1 MEFFMRGELVAID
14 LETTGL
20 DATQDAMIEVG
31 AVRVRDGKIT
41 DEFSTLINPGIP
53 IPEFITQ
60 LTGIRTAD
68 VQDAPAVDKVLP
80 QIIEFVGDSPILAHN
95 ITLDAS
101 FLYRYNIL
109 KRNVRIDT
117 FDLASVLL
125 PRAARYTL
133 SALAADFGIDV
144 GHAHRALDDAKASAL
159 LYNFLW
165 EKALALPYATLREIC
180 DAARD
185 FDDWDS
191 KSVFLAAMRE
201 HAPAQ
206 DEPVSATLFSAPPI
220 FGEPLQA
227 HEISTP
233 LIVEDVTNLLTDQS
247 ALANSL
253 PNYEKREQQ
262 VNMAR
267 AVSEA
272 FNDAQHVII
281 EAGTGVGKSLA
292 YLIPSALWATY
303 NNERVV
309 ISTNTINLQ
318 DQLIQ
323 KDIPILKQ
331 ALDAPF
337 QATVMKGRGNYLCP
351 RRLAALRRRRP
362 TSVDEL
368 RTFAKILVWSLE
380 SNTGDKGEISIRGP
394 IEHSTWQRLSAEDED
409 CTTHQCEM
417 LMGGI
422 CPFYKARKS
431 ADSSHLLIVNHAL
444 LISDS
449 MTENRVLPDYRYL
462 VIDEGHQ
469 LEDAVTN
476 GQSKR
481 LDEAMLG
488 RRLADLGTQNRGVL
502 GDLLNSVRGHVSEK
516 EVQRVEMFAQGIEE
530 ATTLMRV
537 HIENFFKTL
546 TDFVSTAGDGRFQD
560 MNGPIRLVD
569 SMRNKTEF
577 GRVQAIAATL
587 DEFFAVISDAMAR
600 LATALG
606 RMKQYNIPGYDD
618 LVNST
623 SSAARH
629 LEDMRQQL
637 KEFAISPDAKTIY
650 WVFGGQGNELVIQ
663 SAPLHVGSL
672 IEQYLWQRMESIV
685 LTSATLRT
693 HDGFDFMQDRLNAQD
708 VKTLELGS
716 PFNYKEATLV
726 YVPDNIPEPTDK
738 HNYQHAVENG
748 IIQLAAALNGRVMVL
763 FTSYAQLR
771 QTAQA
776 ITPRLALGD
785 IAVYGQNEGSSRQ
798 ALLEGFR
805 TAERAVLLGTRS
817 FWEGVDIPGDS
828 LSALII
834 ARLPFA
840 VPSDPVFAARSETY
854 PDAFNQYAVPDAIL
868 RFRQG
873 FGRLIRTSTDR
884 GVVTVFDSR
893 ILTKRYG
900 AQFIEAL
907 PDCTIQYGPIDK
919 LGEAAK
925 NWLKRSTPQ
934 E

>member
-1 MEFFMRGELVAID
+1 MRGELVAID

-31 AVRVRDGKIT
+31 AVRLRDGKIT

-68 VQDAPAVDKVLP
+68 VQDAPTVDKVLP
-80 QIIEFVGDSPILAHN
+80 QIIEFVGDSPIIAHN
-95 ITLDAS
+95 ITLDAN
-101 FLYRYNIL
+101 FLYRYGIL

-117 FDLASVLL
+117 FDLASVVL

-133 SALAADFGIDV
+133 SALTTEFGIEM

-165 EKALALPYATLREIC
+165 EKTLKLPLTTLREIC

-191 KSVFLAAMRE
+191 KAVFVAAMRE
-201 HAPAQ
+201 HPAVQ
-206 DEPVSATLFSAPPI
+206 DESVTTIFSTPPY
-220 FGEPLQA
+220 FGDPLKP
-227 HEISTP
+227 HEVSTP
-233 LIVEDVTNLLTDQS
+233 LPVEEVTKLLTDQS
-247 ALANSL
+247 SLASSL
-253 PNYEKREQQ
+253 PNYEKREPQ
-262 VNMAR
+262 VEMAR

-272 FNDAQHVII
+272 FNDSQHVMI

-292 YLIPSALWATY
+292 YLIPSALWAT
-303 NNERVV
+303 NNDERVV
-309 ISTNTINLQ
+309 ISTNTLNLQ

-331 ALDAPF
+331 ALDVPF

-368 RTFAKILVWSLE
+368 RTLAKILVWSLE

-409 CTTHQCEM
+409 CTIHHCET
-417 LMGGI
+417 LMGGV
-422 CPFYKARKS
+422 CPFYKARKA
-431 ADSSHLLIVNHAL
+431 ADSAHLLIVNHAL
-444 LISDS
+444 LISDA

-481 LDEAMLG
+481 LDEAMLI
-488 RRLADLGTQNRGVL
+488 RRLADLGTPNRGVL
-502 GDLLNSVRGHVSEK
+502 GDLVNSVRGHVSEK
-516 EVQRVEMFAQGIEE
+516 ELQRVEMFAQGIEE

-537 HIENFFKTL
+537 HIENFFKAL
-546 TDFVSTAGDGRFQD
+546 NDFILNVGDNRSQEISS
-560 MNGPIRLVD
+560 PVRLIE
-569 SMRNKTEF
+569 SMRNKSEF
-577 GRVQAIAATL
+577 GRVQAVAKTL

-606 RMKQYNIPGYDD
+606 RMKQYTIPGYDD

-623 SSAARH
+623 GSAARH

-637 KEFAISPDAKTIY
+637 KEFVISPDAKTIY

-685 LTSATLRT
+685 VTSATLRT
-693 HDGFDFMQDRLNAQD
+693 NDSFDFMQDRLNAQNI
-708 VKTLELGS
+708 KPLELGS
-716 PFNYKEATLV
+716 PFNYKESTLV
-726 YVPDNIPEPTDK
+726 YIPDNIPEPTDK
-738 HNYQHAVENG
+738 NNYQHAVENG

-776 ITPRLALGD
+776 ITPRLALGN

-805 TAERAVLLGTRS
+805 AAERAVLLGTRS
-817 FWEGVDIPGDS
+817 FWEGVDIAGDS

-840 VPSDPVFAARSETY
+840 VPSDPIFAARSETY
-854 PDAFNQYAVPDAIL
+854 PDSFNQYAIPDAIL

-873 FGRLIRTSTDR
+873 FGRLIRSSSDR

-900 AQFIEAL
+900 AQFIESL
-907 PDCTIQYGPIDK
+907 PNCTIQYGSIDK

-925 NWLKRSTPQ
+925 NWLKRGTSQ